1 MHIIRAIAVGVIC
14 CSTIYACDNPQNN
27 ASLNQNSV
35 PSGWAANTQV
45 NVYIDTTQFN
55 STQITGIEQAFTN
68 WQDSA
73 YSGHDTYAFIPLAG
87 QPVPTGHY
95 IVIRRETP
103 TPNGVP
109 DSNAAAYTS
118 WNYSYNA
125 TDHLDY
131 VGNSKMQINP
141 DETNSTALTEIVAHE
156 AGHDNFLG
164 ECPTCPLGSS
174 VMASGDVVN
183 GTSGNLAPTTCDT
196 NSASQYR
203 TPPPCTQ
210 LCPRGTTAP
219 CNMQCPPS
227 PIVID
232 VDGSGFDLT
241 DAANGVKFD
250 IDNSGIAERIAWTKP
265 GSTNAFL
272 ALDRN
277 GNGIIDNGGELFGNY
292 TAQPPIAEP
301 NGFNALSVY
310 DLLENGGNGD

>member
-141 DETNSTALTEIVAHE
+141 ATPQMDNPANGSCGVIPLLLKALANSLVVA
-156 AGHDNFLG
+156 
-164 ECPTCPLGSS
+164 
-174 VMASGDVVN
+174 
-183 GTSGNLAPTTCDT
+183 TTC
-196 NSASQYR
+196 R
-203 TPPPCTQ
+203 TPSAWLDVPDEARRNASSLTWLRMSCINAVLIVMDLSLATSIKPP
-210 LCPRGTTAP
+210 
-219 CNMQCPPS
+219 
-227 PIVID
+227 
-232 VDGSGFDLT
+232 
-241 DAANGVKFD
+241 
-250 IDNSGIAERIAWTKP
+250 AWSMC
-265 GSTNAFL
+265 G
-272 ALDRN
+272 
-277 GNGIIDNGGELFGNY
+277 
-292 TAQPPIAEP
+292 
-301 NGFNALSVY
+301 
-310 DLLENGGNGD
+310 